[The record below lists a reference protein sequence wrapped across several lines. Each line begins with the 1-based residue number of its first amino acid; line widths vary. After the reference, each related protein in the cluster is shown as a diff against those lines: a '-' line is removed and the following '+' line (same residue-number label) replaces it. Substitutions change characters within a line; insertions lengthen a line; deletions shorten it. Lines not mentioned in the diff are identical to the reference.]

1 MKKINEGVTL
11 FERIIKFSNKYS
23 ILSILK
29 AALVTLII
37 GITIYVIST
46 PEVIVKQINEYQ
58 MEQHDK
64 MMKTRE
70 NATIKLHS
78 LCQDLLYSSGA
89 DRVWIIEFHNGKT
102 NMANGLPF
110 DFGIMTIEHT
120 KDGVYSVQ
128 EEYKDFPVSYYPLI
142 YKVYSDGYWY
152 GTVDELKSIDKKL
165 YYKMLSNN
173 TEYLACLELY
183 SDDKPLAILGVSYV
197 DSTNIDKKHLGLEIR
212 KSGMQAMSFLMGQE

>member
-128 EEYKDFPVSYYPLI
+128 EEYKDFPVSYEPLI

>member
-1 MKKINEGVTL
+1 MEKINEGLTL

-29 AALVTLII
+29 AALVVLII
-37 GITIYVIST
+37 GITIYVISN
-46 PEVIVKQINEYQ
+46 PEVIVKQINDYQ
-58 MEQHDK
+58 REQHDK
-64 MMKTRE
+64 AMKMRE
-70 NATIKLHS
+70 NATIKLHT
-78 LCQDLLYSSGA
+78 LCHDLLYSAGA
-89 DRVWIIEFHNGKT
+89 DRVWIIEFHNGKS

-165 YYKMLSNN
+165 HYKMLSNN

-212 KSGMQAMSFLMGQE
+212 KSGMQAMSYLIGQE